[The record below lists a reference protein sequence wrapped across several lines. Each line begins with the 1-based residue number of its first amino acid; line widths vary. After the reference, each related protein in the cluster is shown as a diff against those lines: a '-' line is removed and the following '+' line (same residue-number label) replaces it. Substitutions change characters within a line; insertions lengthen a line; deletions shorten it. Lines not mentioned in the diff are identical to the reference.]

1 MRKKE
6 GFELLQHPPP
16 GPPAQ
21 ESSIRLLEHTTR
33 NKFLLLK
40 NNMKLL
46 LVLYFLPLVA
56 FILSVAFSKWIE
68 IILPKN
74 NMIWLGL
81 YSVFLENEQESYS
94 IGYFQSFIC
103 QNIIKSQTPQECLF
117 LKNFR
122 WAGVV
127 SLLFIGIGFL
137 SHIYVIFQLVLILTD
152 HYVRLKP
159 KLFIKLKTLQ
169 FVNLFTYLIAFFI
182 WLLASGCIY
191 FDLSLLG
198 PSFYLNLGGI
208 VGYFLLLLYFLYL
221 KKKIKTMNRITDY
234 LWR

>member
-1 MRKKE
+1 MRRNE
-6 GFELLQHPPP
+6 GLELLQHPPP
-16 GPPAQ
+16 PPQ

-46 LVLYFLPLVA
+46 LVLYFFPLIML
-56 FILSVAFSKWIE
+56 ILSVAFYKWIE

-74 NMIWLGL
+74 NVIWIGL
-81 YSVFLENEQESYS
+81 YSIFQESTEETYS

-103 QNIIKSQTPQECLF
+103 QNIIKSQTAQECLF

-127 SLLFIGIGFL
+127 SLFFIGIGFMT
-137 SHIYVIFQLVLILTD
+137 HIFVIFQLILILTD
-152 HYVRLKP
+152 NYVRLKS
-159 KLFIKLKTLQ
+159 KLCIKLKTLQ
-169 FVNLFTYLIAFFI
+169 FVNLFTYFIAILIWF
-182 WLLASGCIY
+182 LGSGCIY
-191 FDLSLLG
+191 FDMSELG
-198 PSFYLNLGGI
+198 LSFYLNL
-208 VGYFLLLLYFLYL
+208 VGVVVYLFLLLYFLHL

-234 LWR
+234 LWH